1 MLGSVSVTNKLKFGP
16 VQLLGVAF
24 EGNRFKGEL
33 LPELERLKQEGT
45 IRIID
50 LLFIRKDQSGAIAK
64 LTASDLDW
72 EEAADYGAYIGT
84 LIGFGAGGVEGAERG
99 SMAGAAELA
108 DGHLF
113 DENDAFRLA
122 TSVPEGMSIALALIE
137 HTWALPLLDAIERAN
152 GFEVDNRWLTVD
164 TFVELGLQQA
174 VAREEGES
182 E

>member
-1 MLGSVSVTNKLKFGP
+1 MGATKQLKFGP

-24 EGNRFKGEL
+24 EGNRFKGDI
-33 LPELERLKQEGT
+33 LPELERLKGEGT

-72 EEAADYGAYIGT
+72 EEASDYGSYIGT
-84 LIGFGAGGVEGAERG
+84 LIGFGAAGAEGAERG

-108 DGHLF
+108 DGHVF

-122 TSVPEGMSIALALIE
+122 QAVPVGTSIALALIE
-137 HTWALPLLDAIERAN
+137 HTWALPLLDAIERAK
-152 GFEVDNRWLTVD
+152 GFEINNQWVSAD
-164 TFVELGLQQA
+164 TLVELGMRHA
-174 VAREEGES
+174 VMEEME
-182 E
+182 ENE